1 MNEKMLTYT
10 YARTWAEA
18 ISRMPAEGQDAVAI
32 ERHKAPLMYRVMKP
46 SVALVVLAVC
56 AVALKVQA

>member
-1 MNEKMLTYT
+1 MTDKQLTYT
-10 YARTWAEA
+10 YPRTWAEA

-32 ERHKAPLMYRVMKP
+32 ERHKAPLLHRLMKP